1 MLERLRQYFDV
12 DTGEPGNFFSLSLAA
27 AAAAAAAAA
36 VDFQRILLDL
46 HAGLACGFRTAFV
59 PRCAPLPLYLPLV
72 LLLVLHLLRS

>member
-27 AAAAAAAAA
+27 AAA

-46 HAGLACGFRTAFV
+46 HACGFQTAFV

-72 LLLVLHLLRS
+72 LLLVLHLIRS